1 MNGVLLVAFILS
13 AVVTYAGVRGSI
25 GATAASQLESFPTLI
40 TPAAWSFSVLV
51 AISVGE
57 AAFALVQLC
66 TVRFNFADKVE
77 VRTIAPWFLSVC
89 ACQALWTVAIAQPLS
104 SEGQSTWYA
113 WLSLGLMLA
122 LWASLYA
129 LMWLQAGIFSDA
141 PRPSWGRWALFHF
154 PFQLHAAWA
163 TAALVVNVNIVLV
176 ADAARAARISISR
189 AEPGSLNG
197 LKKLKKYV
205 LTNCA
210 EKQAKESL
218 AALGLLD
225 AFDGVFG
232 ADAMGDTCKPCVEAF
247 RRVQKIAGFDYAR
260 TAFFEDSVKN
270 LAAAKTLGATTVLV
284 ASATAR
290 EEGTRSDGFEPD
302 HVVAA
307 VTPAEMARVLPGVF
321 LG

>member
-1 MNGVLLVAFILS
+1 MVDELGFENA
-13 AVVTYAGVRGSI
+13 
-25 GATAASQLESFPTLI
+25 
-40 TPAAWSFSVLV
+40 
-51 AISVGE
+51 E
-57 AAFALVQLC
+57 AAKNAWRPQFAKYNQTL
-66 TVRFNFADKVE
+66 K
-77 VRTIAPWFLSVC
+77 
-89 ACQALWTVAIAQPLS
+89 ALRA
-104 SEGQSTWYA
+104 G
-113 WLSLGLMLA
+113 LGLEFDTETYWTRTRGDPSLFLTPNAEAREA
-122 LWASLYA
+122 LR
-129 LMWLQAGIFSDA
+129 G
-141 PRPSWGRWALFHF
+141 
-154 PFQLHAAWA
+154 
-163 TAALVVNVNIVLV
+163 
-176 ADAARAARISISR
+176 ADAARA
-189 AEPGSLNG
+189 EKK

-232 ADAMGDTCKPCVEAF
+232 ADAMGDTCKPSVEAF
-247 RRVQKIAGFDYAR
+247 LKVQKIAGFDYAK

>member
-1 MNGVLLVAFILS
+1 MPRADLDGTLYAIENGYEDACRARVFSFMVDELGFENADAAQNAWCPQFAKYNQTLRALR
-13 AVVTYAGVRGSI
+13 AG
-25 GATAASQLESFPTLI
+25 
-40 TPAAWSFSVLV
+40 
-51 AISVGE
+51 
-57 AAFALVQLC
+57 
-66 TVRFNFADKVE
+66 
-77 VRTIAPWFLSVC
+77 
-89 ACQALWTVAIAQPLS
+89 
-104 SEGQSTWYA
+104 
-113 WLSLGLMLA
+113 LGLEFDTETYWTRTRGDPRAFLTPNAEAREA
-122 LWASLYA
+122 L
-129 LMWLQAGIFSDA
+129 
-141 PRPSWGRWALFHF
+141 RC
-154 PFQLHAAWA
+154 
-163 TAALVVNVNIVLV
+163 
-176 ADAARAARISISR
+176 ADAARAARISR
-189 AEPGSLNG
+189 AEPGSLNE

-232 ADAMGDTCKPCVEAF
+232 ADVMGDTCKPCVEAF
-247 RRVQKIAGFDYAR
+247 RKVQKIAGFDYAR

>member
-1 MNGVLLVAFILS
+1 MVDELGFENADAAKNAWRPQFAKYNQTLKALR
-13 AVVTYAGVRGSI
+13 AG
-25 GATAASQLESFPTLI
+25 
-40 TPAAWSFSVLV
+40 
-51 AISVGE
+51 
-57 AAFALVQLC
+57 
-66 TVRFNFADKVE
+66 
-77 VRTIAPWFLSVC
+77 
-89 ACQALWTVAIAQPLS
+89 
-104 SEGQSTWYA
+104 
-113 WLSLGLMLA
+113 LGLEFDTETYWTRTRGDPSVFLTPNAEAREA
-122 LWASLYA
+122 L
-129 LMWLQAGIFSDA
+129 
-141 PRPSWGRWALFHF
+141 RC
-154 PFQLHAAWA
+154 
-163 TAALVVNVNIVLV
+163 
-176 ADAARAARISISR
+176 ADAARAA
-189 AEPGSLNG
+189 LKK
-197 LKKLKKYV
+197 KKLKKYV

-232 ADAMGDTCKPCVEAF
+232 ADAMGDTCKPSVEAF
-247 RRVQKIAGFDYAR
+247 RKVQKIAGGFDYAR

-321 LG
+321 LA

>member
-1 MNGVLLVAFILS
+1 MVDELGFENAD
-13 AVVTYAGVRGSI
+13 
-25 GATAASQLESFPTLI
+25 AAKNAWRPQFAKYNQTLK
-40 TPAAWSFSVLV
+40 
-51 AISVGE
+51 
-57 AAFALVQLC
+57 AL
-66 TVRFNFADKVE
+66 R
-77 VRTIAPWFLSVC
+77 S
-89 ACQALWTVAIAQPLS
+89 
-104 SEGQSTWYA
+104 G
-113 WLSLGLMLA
+113 LGLEFDTETYWTRTRGDPSVFLTPNAEAREA
-122 LWASLYA
+122 LR
-129 LMWLQAGIFSDA
+129 G
-141 PRPSWGRWALFHF
+141 
-154 PFQLHAAWA
+154 
-163 TAALVVNVNIVLV
+163 
-176 ADAARAARISISR
+176 ADAARAARVSR
-189 AEPGSLNG
+189 ADPGSSKK
-197 LKKLKKYV
+197 KKLKKYV

-247 RRVQKIAGFDYAR
+247 RKVQKIAGFDYAR

>member
-1 MNGVLLVAFILS
+1 MVD
-13 AVVTYAGVRGSI
+13 
-25 GATAASQLESFPTLI
+25 E
-40 TPAAWSFSVLV
+40 
-51 AISVGE
+51 
-57 AAFALVQLC
+57 
-66 TVRFNFADKVE
+66 
-77 VRTIAPWFLSVC
+77 
-89 ACQALWTVAIAQPLS
+89 
-104 SEGQSTWYA
+104 
-113 WLSLGLMLA
+113 LG
-122 LWASLYA
+122 
-129 LMWLQAGIFSDA
+129 FE
-141 PRPSWGRWALFHF
+141 
-154 PFQLHAAWA
+154 
-163 TAALVVNVNIVLV
+163 N
-176 ADAARAARISISR
+176 ADAAKNAWRPQFAKYNQTLRALR
-189 AEPGSLNG
+189 AGLGLEFDTETYWTRTRGDPSVFLTPNAEAHEALRGADAVSSKK

>member
-1 MNGVLLVAFILS
+1 MVD
-13 AVVTYAGVRGSI
+13 
-25 GATAASQLESFPTLI
+25 E
-40 TPAAWSFSVLV
+40 
-51 AISVGE
+51 
-57 AAFALVQLC
+57 
-66 TVRFNFADKVE
+66 
-77 VRTIAPWFLSVC
+77 
-89 ACQALWTVAIAQPLS
+89 
-104 SEGQSTWYA
+104 
-113 WLSLGLMLA
+113 LG
-122 LWASLYA
+122 
-129 LMWLQAGIFSDA
+129 FE
-141 PRPSWGRWALFHF
+141 
-154 PFQLHAAWA
+154 
-163 TAALVVNVNIVLV
+163 N
-176 ADAARAARISISR
+176 ADAAKNAWRPQFAKYNQTLKALRSGLGLEFDTETYWTRTRGDPRAFLTPNAEAREALRGADAVSSKK
-189 AEPGSLNG
+189 

-321 LG
+321 LGRRRRYIKRGSSRRFVLIL

>member
-1 MNGVLLVAFILS
+1 MVDELGFENADAAKNAWRPQFAKYNQTLRALR
-13 AVVTYAGVRGSI
+13 AG
-25 GATAASQLESFPTLI
+25 
-40 TPAAWSFSVLV
+40 
-51 AISVGE
+51 
-57 AAFALVQLC
+57 
-66 TVRFNFADKVE
+66 
-77 VRTIAPWFLSVC
+77 
-89 ACQALWTVAIAQPLS
+89 
-104 SEGQSTWYA
+104 
-113 WLSLGLMLA
+113 LGLEFDTETYWTRTRGDPSLFLTPNAEAREA
-122 LWASLYA
+122 LR
-129 LMWLQAGIFSDA
+129 G
-141 PRPSWGRWALFHF
+141 
-154 PFQLHAAWA
+154 
-163 TAALVVNVNIVLV
+163 
-176 ADAARAARISISR
+176 ADAARA
-189 AEPGSLNG
+189 EKK

-232 ADAMGDTCKPCVEAF
+232 ADAMGDTCKPSVEAF
-247 RRVQKIAGFDYAR
+247 LKVQKIAGFDYAK

-307 VTPAEMARVLPGVF
+307 VTPEEMARVLPGVF

>member
-1 MNGVLLVAFILS
+1 MSRRVFS
-13 AVVTYAGVRGSI
+13 FWWTSSGSKTRTPRKRWRPQF
-25 GATAASQLESFPTLI
+25 AKYNQTLK
-40 TPAAWSFSVLV
+40 
-51 AISVGE
+51 
-57 AAFALVQLC
+57 AL
-66 TVRFNFADKVE
+66 R
-77 VRTIAPWFLSVC
+77 S
-89 ACQALWTVAIAQPLS
+89 
-104 SEGQSTWYA
+104 G
-113 WLSLGLMLA
+113 LGLEFDTETYWTRTRGDPSVFLTPNAEAREA
-122 LWASLYA
+122 LR
-129 LMWLQAGIFSDA
+129 G
-141 PRPSWGRWALFHF
+141 
-154 PFQLHAAWA
+154 
-163 TAALVVNVNIVLV
+163 
-176 ADAARAARISISR
+176 ADAVS
-189 AEPGSLNG
+189 
-197 LKKLKKYV
+197 LKKLKDVEIV

-232 ADAMGDTCKPCVEAF
+232 ADAMGDTCKPFVEAF
-247 RRVQKIAGFDYAR
+247 RRVQKIAGFDYAK
-260 TAFFEDSVKN
+260 TAFFEDSLKN

>member
-1 MNGVLLVAFILS
+1 MVDELGFENADAAKNAWRPQFAKYNQTLKALR
-13 AVVTYAGVRGSI
+13 AG
-25 GATAASQLESFPTLI
+25 
-40 TPAAWSFSVLV
+40 
-51 AISVGE
+51 
-57 AAFALVQLC
+57 
-66 TVRFNFADKVE
+66 
-77 VRTIAPWFLSVC
+77 
-89 ACQALWTVAIAQPLS
+89 
-104 SEGQSTWYA
+104 
-113 WLSLGLMLA
+113 LGLEFDTETYWTRTRGDPSLFLTPNAEAREA
-122 LWASLYA
+122 LR
-129 LMWLQAGIFSDA
+129 G
-141 PRPSWGRWALFHF
+141 
-154 PFQLHAAWA
+154 
-163 TAALVVNVNIVLV
+163 
-176 ADAARAARISISR
+176 ADAARAARISR
-189 AEPGSLNG
+189 AEPGS

-232 ADAMGDTCKPCVEAF
+232 ADAMGNVCKPSVEAF
-247 RRVQKIAGFDYAR
+247 RKVQKIAGGFDYAR

-321 LG
+321 YWVDDD

>member
-1 MNGVLLVAFILS
+1 MVDELGFENADAAKNAWRPQFAKYNQTLKALR
-13 AVVTYAGVRGSI
+13 AG
-25 GATAASQLESFPTLI
+25 
-40 TPAAWSFSVLV
+40 
-51 AISVGE
+51 
-57 AAFALVQLC
+57 
-66 TVRFNFADKVE
+66 
-77 VRTIAPWFLSVC
+77 
-89 ACQALWTVAIAQPLS
+89 
-104 SEGQSTWYA
+104 
-113 WLSLGLMLA
+113 LGLEFDTDTYWTRTRGDPSLFLTPNAEAREA
-122 LWASLYA
+122 LR
-129 LMWLQAGIFSDA
+129 G
-141 PRPSWGRWALFHF
+141 
-154 PFQLHAAWA
+154 
-163 TAALVVNVNIVLV
+163 
-176 ADAARAARISISR
+176 ADAARA
-189 AEPGSLNG
+189 EKK

-232 ADAMGDTCKPCVEAF
+232 ADAMGNVCKPSVEAF
-247 RRVQKIAGFDYAR
+247 RKVQKIAGFDYAR

>member
-1 MNGVLLVAFILS
+1 MVDELGFENADAAKNAWRPQFAKYNQTLKALR
-13 AVVTYAGVRGSI
+13 AG
-25 GATAASQLESFPTLI
+25 
-40 TPAAWSFSVLV
+40 
-51 AISVGE
+51 
-57 AAFALVQLC
+57 
-66 TVRFNFADKVE
+66 
-77 VRTIAPWFLSVC
+77 
-89 ACQALWTVAIAQPLS
+89 
-104 SEGQSTWYA
+104 
-113 WLSLGLMLA
+113 LGLEFDTETYWTRTRGDPSLFLTPNADAREA
-122 LWASLYA
+122 L
-129 LMWLQAGIFSDA
+129 
-141 PRPSWGRWALFHF
+141 RC
-154 PFQLHAAWA
+154 
-163 TAALVVNVNIVLV
+163 
-176 ADAARAARISISR
+176 ADAARA
-189 AEPGSLNG
+189 EKK

-232 ADAMGDTCKPCVEAF
+232 ADAMGNTCKPSVEAF
-247 RRVQKIAGFDYAR
+247 QKVQKIAGFDYAR

>member
-1 MNGVLLVAFILS
+1 MFLTPNAEAREAL
-13 AVVTYAGVRGSI
+13 RG
-25 GATAASQLESFPTLI
+25 
-40 TPAAWSFSVLV
+40 
-51 AISVGE
+51 
-57 AAFALVQLC
+57 
-66 TVRFNFADKVE
+66 
-77 VRTIAPWFLSVC
+77 
-89 ACQALWTVAIAQPLS
+89 
-104 SEGQSTWYA
+104 
-113 WLSLGLMLA
+113 
-122 LWASLYA
+122 
-129 LMWLQAGIFSDA
+129 
-141 PRPSWGRWALFHF
+141 
-154 PFQLHAAWA
+154 
-163 TAALVVNVNIVLV
+163 
-176 ADAARAARISISR
+176 ADAARA
-189 AEPGSLNG
+189 EKK

-232 ADAMGDTCKPCVEAF
+232 ADAMGNTCKPSVEAF
-247 RRVQKIAGFDYAR
+247 RKVQKIAGGFDYAR

>member
-1 MNGVLLVAFILS
+1 MVDELGFENADAAKNAWRPQFAKYNQTLRALR
-13 AVVTYAGVRGSI
+13 AG
-25 GATAASQLESFPTLI
+25 
-40 TPAAWSFSVLV
+40 
-51 AISVGE
+51 
-57 AAFALVQLC
+57 
-66 TVRFNFADKVE
+66 
-77 VRTIAPWFLSVC
+77 
-89 ACQALWTVAIAQPLS
+89 
-104 SEGQSTWYA
+104 
-113 WLSLGLMLA
+113 LGLEFDTETYWTRTRGDPSLFLTPNAEAREA
-122 LWASLYA
+122 LR
-129 LMWLQAGIFSDA
+129 G
-141 PRPSWGRWALFHF
+141 
-154 PFQLHAAWA
+154 
-163 TAALVVNVNIVLV
+163 
-176 ADAARAARISISR
+176 ADAARA
-189 AEPGSLNG
+189 EKK

-232 ADAMGDTCKPCVEAF
+232 ADAMGDTCKPSVEAF
-247 RRVQKIAGFDYAR
+247 LKVQKIAGFDYAK

>member
-1 MNGVLLVAFILS
+1 MVD
-13 AVVTYAGVRGSI
+13 
-25 GATAASQLESFPTLI
+25 E
-40 TPAAWSFSVLV
+40 
-51 AISVGE
+51 
-57 AAFALVQLC
+57 
-66 TVRFNFADKVE
+66 
-77 VRTIAPWFLSVC
+77 
-89 ACQALWTVAIAQPLS
+89 
-104 SEGQSTWYA
+104 
-113 WLSLGLMLA
+113 LG
-122 LWASLYA
+122 
-129 LMWLQAGIFSDA
+129 FE
-141 PRPSWGRWALFHF
+141 
-154 PFQLHAAWA
+154 
-163 TAALVVNVNIVLV
+163 N
-176 ADAARAARISISR
+176 ADAAKNAWRPQFAKYNQTLKALRSGLGLEFDTETYWTRTRGDPSVFLTPNAEAREALRGADAVSSKK
-189 AEPGSLNG
+189 
-197 LKKLKKYV
+197 LKTLKKYV

-232 ADAMGDTCKPCVEAF
+232 ADAMGDTCKPFVEAF
-247 RRVQKIAGFDYAR
+247 RRVQKIAGFDYAK
-260 TAFFEDSVKN
+260 TAFFEDSLKN

>member
-1 MNGVLLVAFILS
+1 MVDELGFENADAAKNAWRPQFAKYNQTLKALR
-13 AVVTYAGVRGSI
+13 AG
-25 GATAASQLESFPTLI
+25 
-40 TPAAWSFSVLV
+40 
-51 AISVGE
+51 
-57 AAFALVQLC
+57 
-66 TVRFNFADKVE
+66 
-77 VRTIAPWFLSVC
+77 
-89 ACQALWTVAIAQPLS
+89 
-104 SEGQSTWYA
+104 
-113 WLSLGLMLA
+113 LGLEFDTETYWTRTRGDPSLFLTPNAEAREA
-122 LWASLYA
+122 L
-129 LMWLQAGIFSDA
+129 
-141 PRPSWGRWALFHF
+141 RC
-154 PFQLHAAWA
+154 
-163 TAALVVNVNIVLV
+163 
-176 ADAARAARISISR
+176 ADAARAA
-189 AEPGSLNG
+189 LKK
-197 LKKLKKYV
+197 KKLKKYV

-232 ADAMGDTCKPCVEAF
+232 ADAMGDTCKPSVEAF
-247 RRVQKIAGFDYAR
+247 RKVQKIAGFDYAR

-321 LG
+321 YWVDDD

>member
-1 MNGVLLVAFILS
+1 MVD
-13 AVVTYAGVRGSI
+13 
-25 GATAASQLESFPTLI
+25 E
-40 TPAAWSFSVLV
+40 
-51 AISVGE
+51 
-57 AAFALVQLC
+57 
-66 TVRFNFADKVE
+66 
-77 VRTIAPWFLSVC
+77 
-89 ACQALWTVAIAQPLS
+89 
-104 SEGQSTWYA
+104 
-113 WLSLGLMLA
+113 LG
-122 LWASLYA
+122 
-129 LMWLQAGIFSDA
+129 FE
-141 PRPSWGRWALFHF
+141 
-154 PFQLHAAWA
+154 
-163 TAALVVNVNIVLV
+163 N
-176 ADAARAARISISR
+176 ADAAKNAWRPQFAKYNQTLKALRSGLGLEFDTETYWTRTRGDPSVFLTPN
-189 AEPGSLNG
+189 AEAHEALRGADAVSSKK

-232 ADAMGDTCKPCVEAF
+232 ADAMGDTCKPFVEAF
-247 RRVQKIAGFDYAR
+247 RRVQKIAGFDYAK
-260 TAFFEDSVKN
+260 TAFFEDSLKN

-307 VTPAEMARVLPGVF
+307 VTPAEMARVLPGVC

>member
-1 MNGVLLVAFILS
+1 MVD
-13 AVVTYAGVRGSI
+13 
-25 GATAASQLESFPTLI
+25 E
-40 TPAAWSFSVLV
+40 
-51 AISVGE
+51 
-57 AAFALVQLC
+57 
-66 TVRFNFADKVE
+66 
-77 VRTIAPWFLSVC
+77 
-89 ACQALWTVAIAQPLS
+89 
-104 SEGQSTWYA
+104 
-113 WLSLGLMLA
+113 LG
-122 LWASLYA
+122 
-129 LMWLQAGIFSDA
+129 FE
-141 PRPSWGRWALFHF
+141 
-154 PFQLHAAWA
+154 
-163 TAALVVNVNIVLV
+163 N
-176 ADAARAARISISR
+176 ADAAKNAWRPQFAKYNQTLKALRSGLGLEFDTETYWTRTRGDPSVFLTPN
-189 AEPGSLNG
+189 AEAHEALRGADAVSSKK

-232 ADAMGDTCKPCVEAF
+232 ADAMGDTCKPFVEAF
-247 RRVQKIAGFDYAR
+247 RRVQKIAGFDYAK
-260 TAFFEDSVKN
+260 TAFFEDSLKN

>member
-1 MNGVLLVAFILS
+1 LDGTLYAIENGYEDACRARVFSFMVDELGFENANAAKNAWRPQFAKYNQTLKALR
-13 AVVTYAGVRGSI
+13 AG
-25 GATAASQLESFPTLI
+25 
-40 TPAAWSFSVLV
+40 
-51 AISVGE
+51 
-57 AAFALVQLC
+57 
-66 TVRFNFADKVE
+66 
-77 VRTIAPWFLSVC
+77 
-89 ACQALWTVAIAQPLS
+89 
-104 SEGQSTWYA
+104 
-113 WLSLGLMLA
+113 LGLEFDTETYWTRTRGDPRAFLTPNA
-122 LWASLYA
+122 EARESL
-129 LMWLQAGIFSDA
+129 
-141 PRPSWGRWALFHF
+141 RR
-154 PFQLHAAWA
+154 
-163 TAALVVNVNIVLV
+163 
-176 ADAARAARISISR
+176 ADAARAARISR

>member
-25 GATAASQLESFPTLI
+25 GVTAAGQLESFPTLI

-122 LWASLYA
+122 LWASLYGQRPPQTGHTRPNA
-129 LMWLQAGIFSDA
+129 QQRRCRYL
-141 PRPSWGRWALFHF
+141 PRWPRL
-154 PFQLHAAWA
+154 
-163 TAALVVNVNIVLV
+163 
-176 ADAARAARISISR
+176 ARG
-189 AEPGSLNG
+189 P
-197 LKKLKKYV
+197 
-205 LTNCA
+205 LTH
-210 EKQAKESL
+210 
-218 AALGLLD
+218 
-225 AFDGVFG
+225 
-232 ADAMGDTCKPCVEAF
+232 
-247 RRVQKIAGFDYAR
+247 I
-260 TAFFEDSVKN
+260 
-270 LAAAKTLGATTVLV
+270 
-284 ASATAR
+284 
-290 EEGTRSDGFEPD
+290 
-302 HVVAA
+302 
-307 VTPAEMARVLPGVF
+307 
-321 LG
+321 